1 MIHTKHQAYFSVK
14 NNKKQRLS
22 FATVLCGALKIKR
35 LLTFLLILFL
45 SQECV
50 NCYMYMSKCLNQLCC
65 CFYCSYECSNP
76 VFGQSHNPYDVNRG
90 PGGSTGG
97 EGALIGAGASVIGFG
112 SDIGGSIRVPSH
124 MCGCCGLKTTLER
137 LR

>member
-1 MIHTKHQAYFSVK
+1 MAKVFS
-14 NNKKQRLS
+14 S
-22 FATVLCGALKIKR
+22 T
-35 LLTFLLILFL
+35 
-45 SQECV
+45 
-50 NCYMYMSKCLNQLCC
+50 
-65 CFYCSYECSNP
+65 CSYECSNP
-76 VFGQSHNPYDVNRG
+76 IFGQTHNPYDLTRG

-124 MCGCCGLKTTLER
+124 FCGCCGLKTTLER